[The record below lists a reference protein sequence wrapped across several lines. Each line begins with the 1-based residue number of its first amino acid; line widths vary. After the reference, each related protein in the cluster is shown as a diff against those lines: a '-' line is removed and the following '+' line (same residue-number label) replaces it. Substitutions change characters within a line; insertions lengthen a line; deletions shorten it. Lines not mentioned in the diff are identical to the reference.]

1 MRILSNDGKV
11 VVVEDPSEE
20 ELEAVAR
27 DNPGAQIV
35 VVLKDSGS
43 PPKLPK
49 DLHPLEVHV
58 ARPSA
63 AVEVAAAQLR
73 ARRTSFHLEAK
84 KAVTRR
90 DLLRGEVFVKRAVPQ
105 LYPEL
110 CMARFGCSECVDACP
125 AGAVKI
131 ADRVVSID
139 PSKCTECG
147 LCIAACPTGALAT
160 PGSDDVEIAAA
171 LAKAKLHGV
180 SKITFTC
187 YKSDRIGGDGEY
199 VYKLPCI
206 GSLGPEWIL
215 EALAAAGEVEVSC
228 PDLKCPVAGAT
239 PALKLAGEVAEAF
252 NLERNKEEGRISL
265 KARPQMASFSGSRR
279 RDYVEILP
287 KFRDLYTGKKTTA
300 LKIYKVDVDADK
312 CTLCGVCFAKCP
324 QRAFDVSRDG
334 DAVKLTLNPLK
345 CVGCGYCE
353 EVCPEKAIAVVKDEV
368 LPPDVQEK
376 AVDYVVRCKMC
387 GRTFDTYKHVQAVKK
402 KLGLKEDPEWLY
414 LCPDCRRYYTA
425 KRMLESALG
434 RRTSPS

>member
-35 VVLKDSGS
+35 VVLKNAGA
-43 PPKLPK
+43 PPRPPR

-58 ARPSA
+58 VRPSS

-73 ARRTSFHLEAK
+73 ARRTPFHLEAK

-90 DLLRGEVFVKRAVPQ
+90 ELLKGEVFEKRAVPQ

-110 CMARFGCSECVDACP
+110 CTAKFGCSECAEACP

-131 ADRVVSID
+131 ADRSVSID

-171 LAKAKLHGV
+171 LAKAKLHGI

-187 YKSDRIGGDGEY
+187 YKSGRINSEGEY

-206 GSLGPEWIL
+206 GALGPEWIL
-215 EALAAAGEVEVSC
+215 EALAVAGEVSVQC
-228 PDLKCPVAGAT
+228 PDPKCPAGGAQ
-239 PALKLAGEVAEAF
+239 PALKLAGELAKAF
-252 NLERNKEEGRISL
+252 GLEKSEEDGGVVL
-265 KARPQMASFSGSRR
+265 KAKARPISPSGSRR
-279 RDYVEILP
+279 RDYLEALS
-287 KFRDLYTGKKTTA
+287 KFRDLYTGEGTTA
-300 LKIYKVDVDADK
+300 LKVYSVNVDADK

-324 QRAFDVSRDG
+324 QRAFDVAREG
-334 DAVKLTLNPLK
+334 DAVKLLLKPLK

-353 EVCPEKAIAVVKDEV
+353 EVCPEKAIAVAKGEV
-368 LPPDVQEK
+368 LPPEVQEK

-387 GRTFDTYKHVQAVKK
+387 GRAFDTYKHVQAVKA
-402 KLGLKEDPEWLY
+402 KLGLKDDPEWLY
-414 LCPDCRRYYTA
+414 LCPDCRRQYA
-425 KRMLESALG
+425 VKRMLESAL
-434 RRTSPS
+434 RRK